1 MARPSRT
8 GTSWLS
14 NGYPCPCSAED
25 CIACGLS
32 TTPVLFL
39 PFPLFFFLFF
49 FLPFPLP
56 LLCFPALA

>member
-1 MARPSRT
+1 MARPSST

-32 TTPVLFL
+32 PTPVLFFPF

-56 LLCFPALA
+56 LL